1 MSKSKVLFWSLVAF
15 AVLFL
20 VGALFWYLNGGGAA
34 SASGGA
40 VSALLVGLAKQVRD
54 NEVQA
59 LKEKQN
65 ETQKTGGQALAG
77 ADSAIQ
83 QMGAVKPGAFKDEDG
98 TGMFVAPTPE
108 DLTAQ
113 GNKAFKGGSF

>member
-1 MSKSKVLFWSLVAF
+1 MAKSKVLFWSLVAF

-40 VSALLVGLAKQVRD
+40 VSALLAGLAKQVRD
-54 NEVQA
+54 KEVQA
-59 LKEKQN
+59 LKEKQSGIQN
-65 ETQKTGGQALAG
+65 TGGQALAG

-83 QMGAVKPGAFKDEDG
+83 QMGAVKPGAFKEG
-98 TGMFVAPTPE
+98 ENVVAPTPE
-108 DLTAQ
+108 NLTAQ

>member
-1 MSKSKVLFWSLVAF
+1 MTQNKVLFWSLVAF

-20 VGALFWYLNGGGAA
+20 VGALLWYLNGGGAA

-40 VSALLVGLAKQVRD
+40 VSALLAGLAKQARD
-54 NEVQA
+54 KEIQD
-59 LKEKQN
+59 LKKKQG

-83 QMGAVKPGAFKDEDG
+83 SMGKVAPGAFKDEDG
-98 TGMFVAPTPE
+98 TGVYIAPTPE

-113 GNKAFKGGSF
+113 GNKVFKGGSF